1 MAVSYKRLFKLL
13 IDRGLKKKDL
23 CQMTGI
29 SACTISKMASDETV
43 SMETVSRI
51 CEKLECTFDD
61 VVEIVAEKNKVQ

>member
-61 VVEIVAEKNKVQ
+61 VVEIVAEKK

>member
-29 SACTISKMASDETV
+29 SASTISKMASDETV

-51 CEKLECTFDD
+51 CEILECTFDD
-61 VVEIVAEKNKVQ
+61 IVEIVTTKNKP